1 MRKNIQQKVYTMYL
15 TTLATETQRL
25 LLKGEGAERWK
36 KPVGQGVCWETV
48 S

>member
-25 LLKGEGAERWK
+25 LLKGAERWK